1 MIYLKF
7 KKMSNRK
14 KTNFGYEK
22 DNSDYYYSSDDSED
36 EMERAARKSRLN
48 TIKSNFTQTYL
59 DSPINRN
66 SSINI
71 SVSNE
76 ENKLTQINFTEFGI
90 KRAKSDIR
98 IIKIN
103 RNQAHPKKYN
113 YLSFFTYNY
122 NRNEYL
128 EIKANNNYSQ
138 KKNDSHKR
146 VNWKL
151 FYDTIFRKNNAQN
164 KNKNNINLEI
174 DSNNIEK
181 YRFDILIDKIKNRI
195 KKKYEHIKD
204 EDMDNKENNMKKINM
219 LPEILSNLKKNED
232 NLRKIYKI
240 GISEKDK
247 NKFIPLFINKLQN
260 KFNMH
265 LNKPK
270 HEKRKQLN
278 SPFNIDKN
286 SYIGKYSQKKV
297 DRIKKITFENV
308 NKKYQPKL
316 SMTEEKLESHF
327 KNNFNSNNNDGN
339 FIRKTNTR
347 ITNFSLDKKKLNY
360 NKNDNGLITSL
371 NKRKMIFTRKSVSN
385 VMKKKVIT
393 GSNISP
399 KNGIVFNKNEINNI
413 DEQKTYI
420 TDDIFEQFKNNSKII
435 INDEVLFKELK
446 KKYPDYEEEIFNLYN
461 NFLLFEKIYDRQ
473 GLRNFNNKKNY
484 KDYNHSINNFLST
497 NKIKFLLSDKY
508 EISHKILENCR
519 NIQTIINYLNN

>member
-204 EDMDNKENNMKKINM
+204 EDMDKYQDE
-219 LPEILSNLKKNED
+219 
-232 NLRKIYKI
+232 
-240 GISEKDK
+240 
-247 NKFIPLFINKLQN
+247 NKFEKWLQ
-260 KFNMH
+260 
-265 LNKPK
+265 
-270 HEKRKQLN
+270 
-278 SPFNIDKN
+278 
-286 SYIGKYSQKKV
+286 KY
-297 DRIKKITFENV
+297 
-308 NKKYQPKL
+308 
-316 SMTEEKLESHF
+316 
-327 KNNFNSNNNDGN
+327 
-339 FIRKTNTR
+339 
-347 ITNFSLDKKKLNY
+347 
-360 NKNDNGLITSL
+360 
-371 NKRKMIFTRKSVSN
+371 
-385 VMKKKVIT
+385 
-393 GSNISP
+393 
-399 KNGIVFNKNEINNI
+399 
-413 DEQKTYI
+413 
-420 TDDIFEQFKNNSKII
+420 
-435 INDEVLFKELK
+435 
-446 KKYPDYEEEIFNLYN
+446 
-461 NFLLFEKIYDRQ
+461 
-473 GLRNFNNKKNY
+473 
-484 KDYNHSINNFLST
+484 
-497 NKIKFLLSDKY
+497 IKFS
-508 EISHKILENCR
+508 ST
-519 NIQTIINYLNN
+519 QS